1 MYKKQV
7 SIIGSR
13 NLSKDNIEFISE
25 LSKLLVDN
33 GFRTVT
39 GGLGVL
45 QEAVHM
51 GAKNSTHSS
60 DCDTIAIIPGF
71 DPSEISLTADVVIP
85 TGLDLFRN
93 VIVANSEI
101 VIAVE
106 GGAGTLSEISFAWQL
121 NRTIIAVGTGGWSG
135 KLSGETLD
143 SRREDDDIIDC
154 IGWSPQK
161 VIEQILLHSKL
172 NKSWH
177 TGLS

>member
-1 MYKKQV
+1 MYKKQIG
-7 SIIGSR
+7 IIGSR
-13 NLSKDNIEFISE
+13 NLSTENIEFISE
-25 LSKLLVDN
+25 LSELLVDN

-51 GAKNSTHSS
+51 GAKKSTQSS

-71 DPSEISLTADVVIP
+71 NPSEISLTADVVIP

-101 VIAVE
+101 VIAIE

-121 NRTIIAVGTGGWSG
+121 NRTVIAVGNGGWSD
-135 KLSGETLD
+135 KLSGQTLD
-143 SRREDDDIIDC
+143 SRRKNDEIIDC
-154 IGWSPQK
+154 IGWSVEAVMAK
-161 VIEQILLHSKL
+161 ILAHSKL
-172 NKSWH
+172 NRTWH